1 MANEVFLSVRRVEV
15 LKEQT
20 APRFEVIVDG
30 AKLGELRVSKGGVRW
45 IPRNHQED
53 AHHLSWEQF
62 DALMREQ
69 PRR

>member
-1 MANEVFLSVRRVEV
+1 MANEVFLSVGRVEV
-15 LKEQT
+15 LNEQT
-20 APRFEVIVDG
+20 APRFEVYVDG

-53 AHHLSWEQF
+53 GHHVGWEQF
-62 DALMREQ
+62 DDLMREQ